1 MSNGLGLGCNQRGE
15 ILWPRTV
22 LCASSRD
29 EIYLDDKFRVYKDDN
44 QRSSRDMGDDLQ
56 LGIDKGSPC
65 RQVIIVPR
73 IQSKS
78 LALGQ
83 FHSKPASKR
92 GMTRAET
99 RGKPMSK

>member
-1 MSNGLGLGCNQRGE
+1 MSNGLGLGCSQRGE

-29 EIYLDDKFRVYKDDN
+29 EIYLDDRFRVYKDDN
-44 QRSSRDMGDDLQ
+44 HRSSQDVEDDLQ
-56 LGIDKGSPC
+56 LGVDKGSPC
-65 RQVIIVPR
+65 RQVILLLR

-99 RGKPMSK
+99 RGKPTGK